1 MCDEVLPRFHVESLM
16 FTTGELTCRTQQIE
30 LLDWMQEDTHPEAV
44 DMMVEDAVV
53 PFGTALWPV

>member
-1 MCDEVLPRFHVESLM
+1 MQETR
-16 FTTGELTCRTQQIE
+16 QIE
-30 LLDWMQEDTHPEAV
+30 LLDWMQEDTQPEAV

>member
-1 MCDEVLPRFHVESLM
+1 MQEN
-16 FTTGELTCRTQQIE
+16 QQID
-30 LLDWMQEDTHPEAV
+30 LLDWMQEDTHPQAV

>member
-1 MCDEVLPRFHVESLM
+1 MQE
-16 FTTGELTCRTQQIE
+16 TTQIE
-30 LLDWMQEDTHPEAV
+30 LLDWMQEDTPPEAV